1 MSKDVTPTA
10 NPFDRLDPQA
20 TALLVID
27 MQRYFVH
34 QEYPFGKWVLQVDP
48 VESAAYFER
57 VNHIVIPNIQLLLK
71 RFRSLEA
78 QVAYTEFGSLRQDG
92 RDMPGWA
99 RRHNEVAQQ
108 VLGSSVYPPFDH
120 HSCRVDESVAPQV
133 GEIVS
138 QKSTSGPVNSTR
150 LDQTLR
156 VLGID
161 TVVVAGLVTDVCV
174 AQTTREFGD
183 RDFNAIVV
191 EDACT
196 TLGED
201 IHRAALQTIGRS
213 FGTVLST
220 HQVLELLGCDT
231 ARDRNP

>member
-1 MSKDVTPTA
+1 
-10 NPFDRLDPQA
+10 
-20 TALLVID
+20 
-27 MQRYFVH
+27 
-34 QEYPFGKWVLQVDP
+34 
-48 VESAAYFER
+48 
-57 VNHIVIPNIQLLLK
+57 
-71 RFRSLEA
+71 
-78 QVAYTEFGSLRQDG
+78 
-92 RDMPGWA
+92 MPGWA
-99 RRHNEVAQQ
+99 RRNNELAER

-120 HSCRVDESVAPQV
+120 PSCRVDESVAPQT
-133 GEIVS
+133 GEIVI
-138 QKSTSGPVNSTR
+138 QKSTSGPVNSTK

-183 RDFNAIVV
+183 RDFDAIVV

-201 IHRAALQTIGRS
+201 LHRAALETIGRS

-220 HQVLELLGCDT
+220 DQVLALLQRDT
-231 ARDRNP
+231 AHDRDP